1 MVTAF
6 IIDLII
12 NKMKKFKL
20 PVIIIIMTLGFIK
33 NSPAQTQSNGLYLTY
48 SDFKNHKLSYGFD
61 SNEPRNNKIILHD
74 FFEGSKVTLISNGK
88 KQTFAKS
95 EIFGYRENNRDYRF
109 QDNKAFE
116 IIDTDGFYLY
126 KHDKLTAGGKGP
138 KPVSTEYFSTKAN
151 AEILQLTQQN
161 IDKAFASNYKFRNL
175 VQAEFKTD
183 DQLTEFDNALNK
195 YQIKELY
202 IESSK

>member
-1 MVTAF
+1 M
-6 IIDLII
+6 
-12 NKMKKFKL
+12 NKFKL

-33 NSPAQTQSNGLYLTY
+33 NSPAQTQSNRFYLTY
-48 SDFKNHKLSYGFD
+48 NDFVNHKLSYGSD
-61 SNEPRNNKIILHD
+61 ESHKNKIVLHN
-74 FFEGSKVTLISNGK
+74 FLQGSNVTLISNGK

-109 QDNKAFE
+109 QNNKAFE
-116 IIDTDGFYLY
+116 IVDTEGFYLY
-126 KHDKLTAGGKGP
+126 KHDKLVQVSKGLR
-138 KPVSTEYFSTKAN
+138 PVSTVYFSKKAN

-161 IDKAFASNYKFRNL
+161 IDRAFASNYKFRNM

-183 DQLTEFDNALNK
+183 NDLNQYDNALNK
-195 YQIKELY
+195 YQIKELF

>member
-1 MVTAF
+1 MQVFHILQDMVALLHLMDTILHRFRQILHLTLCHLKRGLSQLCWYVFNNNTKAANGDRL

-48 SDFKNHKLSYGFD
+48 NDF
-61 SNEPRNNKIILHD
+61 
-74 FFEGSKVTLISNGK
+74 
-88 KQTFAKS
+88 
-95 EIFGYRENNRDYRF
+95 
-109 QDNKAFE
+109 
-116 IIDTDGFYLY
+116 

-151 AEILQLTQQN
+151 VEILQLTQQN

-183 DQLTEFDNALNK
+183 DQLTEYDNALNK
-195 YQIKELY
+195 YEIKELY